1 MGLRDEKL
9 RDEFFVEV
17 DEAFDYWAGV
27 KIEAIKNGSGLHNS
41 TSRAE
46 YKALQELIKTT
57 VGSKALKKLLVEYGQ
72 SNLSSTLTYI
82 DGWTGIKPLELVNAH
97 SRLPIAE
104 GMLSDYFSSFK
115 RSKKVQF
122 NSNE

>member
-17 DEAFDYWAGV
+17 DEAFDYWVGI
-27 KIEAIKNGSGLHNS
+27 KIKAIKKGSGLHNS

-46 YKALQELIKTT
+46 YKALQELIRTD
-57 VGSKALKKLLVEYGQ
+57 VGCTALKKLLIEYGQ

-115 RSKKVQF
+115 RAEKSKS